1 MAYEIGR
8 FHKIGK
14 LNRKILDNTT
24 EPSSAPS
31 THSYSYYKLNENTDI
46 TSKKYYQQRHILEQY
61 FSLEDKPSD
70 IIKGKSESKL

>member
-1 MAYEIGR
+1 MAYVIGR
-8 FHKIGK
+8 DQ
-14 LNRKILDNTT
+14 KILKQNIKRLENTT
-24 EPSSAPS
+24 DNSSAPS